1 MKSESGDEVAK
12 VAKKVFQICKDEKKG
27 VSQEMLLKKLSSVG
41 IEMVSLALNQLLK
54 QHKLEVWQDASQR
67 LWYKNIGFNEDAKKF
82 KGLNSDELLVYQ
94 IIKSAQNTGIWT
106 KDLKYKSNLQQPQV
120 AKVLKLLEGR
130 KLIKS
135 IKSVANKNRKVYMV
149 YELEPSTDITG
160 GVWYTDNE
168 FDQEFFQILR
178 SAVEKFVLK
187 QKLASLDA
195 IHQYI
200 EAKKITKV
208 ALSKQDVKNVLNVL
222 VYDGIVDEKIEF
234 IKDET
239 MYETPVKTEGEEPSG
254 IRIVRRYIPSV
265 SINNIS
271 KIPSTEE
278 INIDRPWMQGSVSI
292 WAGVCDQIR
301 EDSKIL

>member
-234 IKDET
+234 IKD
-239 MYETPVKTEGEEPSG
+239 
-254 IRIVRRYIPSV
+254 
-265 SINNIS
+265 
-271 KIPSTEE
+271 
-278 INIDRPWMQGSVSI
+278 
-292 WAGVCDQIR
+292 
-301 EDSKIL
+301 